1 MKGAVNDGLNK
12 YKSTICFAVA
22 VLLLIVCNYAVVS
35 RLHTDISNISEIT
48 DNSGLATPSDR
59 TVSPSQLT
67 TLQKSEGT
75 ATQETTKSTVTETTA
90 SPESTTEIVFSTMS
104 DSPYRIVVYLKNQSV
119 VVYSA
124 NKDGSVGEAVKQFV
138 CSSGDPD
145 SPTPAGEYATIGK
158 YRWRALQGN
167 VWGQYCTRIVGHY
180 LFHSVP
186 YYQKKAFTLENE
198 EYDKLGEACSMGCI
212 RMCVR
217 DCKWIYD
224 NAPIGTP
231 VMIIDANGPAGI
243 KPPARNTDPVFNGWD
258 PTDEWAKGNPYFD
271 PKYTTAAD
279 AATSATSVHD

>member
-1 MKGAVNDGLNK
+1 MNDGLNK

-35 RLHTDISNISEIT
+35 RLHTDISDITDSPDIT
-48 DNSGLATPSDR
+48 DNSGLAAPSE

-67 TLQKSEGT
+67 SRQEPE
-75 ATQETTKSTVTETTA
+75 QETTQSTQAETTA
-90 SPESTTEIVFSTMS
+90 PSEPAPEIVFKKRSN
-104 DSPYRIVVYLKNQSV
+104 SPYRIVVYLKSQSV
-119 VVYSA
+119 VVYNA
-124 NKDGSVGEAVKQFV
+124 KKDGSLGKAVKQFV
-138 CSSGDPD
+138 CSSGHPD
-145 SPTPAGEYATIGK
+145 SPTPTGEYATTIK
-158 YRWRALQGN
+158 NRWLGLQGK
-167 VWGQYCTRIVGHY
+167 VWGQYCTRIFDHY

-186 YYQKKAFTLENE
+186 YRQRKAFALENE